1 MVVVDWW
8 WWYSLWFRSCCI
20 QANCGGGFGDR
31 HCGGGFNFG
40 APCNLWWFWLWCMQC
55 RQTVVIL
62 VLVLVHVSKLW
73 WWWLWFW
80 LWCTYAQPAAGE
92 RHEFGGRSA
101 SHRSGGHSGFLIR
114 GGSLYSHPRQQA
126 NLSITKPRAIMCI

>member
-1 MVVVDWW
+1 MVVLVVVHAV
-8 WWYSLWFRSCCI
+8 
-20 QANCGGGFGDR
+20 QANCGDFGFGAR
-31 HCGGGFNFG
+31 K
-40 APCNLWWFWLWCMQC
+40 
-55 RQTVVIL
+55 QTVVVVAL
-62 VLVLVHVSKLW
+62 VVVQ
-73 WWWLWFW
+73 
-80 LWCTYAQPAAGE
+80 WCTYAQPAAGE

>member
-1 MVVVDWW
+1 MVVLVVVHAV
-8 WWYSLWFRSCCI
+8 
-20 QANCGGGFGDR
+20 QANCGDFGFG
-31 HCGGGFNFG
+31 FG
-40 APCNLWWFWLWCMQC
+40 A
-55 RQTVVIL
+55 RKQTVVVVAL